1 MSFAGWDV
9 ESQPAAV
16 PQRAPVDQLLHE
28 TGTTLS
34 AFASAV
40 QRLSGLT
47 AQLGGRRDGGGLRTR
62 IEDTLGLCAQYEE
75 TLRGLTEQVAVVLS
89 GLLGSLEALVRQ
101 RATQEK
107 LRREFNALVGVY
119 VGVRSEYNTSKGV
132 YRVPE
137 EPPAAADSAAG
148 DTASTPLLQTQAQTY
163 SLAQLEAEYHAQ
175 LAAAREAEI
184 TRIQQGVQEVNTIF
198 RDLLVLVRQQ
208 GEQVDTVE
216 ENMNVVLNNNIVAT
230 QELAKAERYQ
240 RLKLRCG
247 IVSLVAMIVVTL
259 VVLAVL
265 S

>member
-16 PQRAPVDQLLHE
+16 PPRAPVDQLLHE

-47 AQLGGRRDGGGLRTR
+47 AQLGGKRDGGGLRTR
-62 IEDTLGLCAQYEE
+62 IEDTLGLCAQYEDS
-75 TLRGLTEQVAVVLS
+75 LRGLTEQVAVLLA
-89 GLLGSLEALVRQ
+89 GLQGSPEALVRQ

-119 VGVRSEYNTSKGV
+119 VGVRSEYNTSKGA

-137 EPPAAADSAAG
+137 EAAAVADHPA
-148 DTASTPLLQTQAQTY
+148 DTAATPLLQTQAQTY